1 MPLIPVA
8 VAASKAIRNATDDE
22 PHQAQPLMAQATRKA
37 SVVER
42 LCAGSNMS
50 HWSEQHLDRMI
61 KTNSVF
67 QEHQD
72 QLRRCWTDANNYGDV
87 AAVAK
92 VSRKKSW
99 TGEAQ
104 HGR

>member
-1 MPLIPVA
+1 MPLIPLV
-8 VAASKAIRNATDDE
+8 VSASKAFRNASDDE
-22 PHQAQPLMAQATRKA
+22 PHCEPLMAQASRKA

-61 KTNSVF
+61 KTNNVF

-72 QLRRCWTDANNYGDV
+72 QLRRCWKDANNYGNTE
-87 AAVAK
+87 AVSK

-104 HGR
+104 AGR